1 MNSFFPRGKAL
12 QLRRKSESWVLYRRA
27 EAIGQVGCRPGI
39 ERVLWRGSGG
49 VRRVWWGRGRIWATV
64 LSRTNKQECPDAQQC
79 GREWYDGQSANPPA
93 HPRPLPHPRSLL
105 ERQPK
110 RRQVPA
116 GRATHHSGTSSVV
129 LLPVCLGNLKYFL
142 LWS

>member
-1 MNSFFPRGKAL
+1 MSV
-12 QLRRKSESWVLYRRA
+12 WYRTCSVARC
-27 EAIGQVGCRPGI
+27 GGCTHG
-39 ERVLWRGSGG
+39 VAGG
-49 VRRVWWGRGRIWATV
+49 GEGRNWATV

-93 HPRPLPHPRSLL
+93 HPRPHPLPRSLL

-116 GRATHHSGTSSVV
+116 G
-129 LLPVCLGNLKYFL
+129 
-142 LWS
+142 